1 MWQNKAFIFWPAWVT
16 MSKRS
21 TTHGLISLYK
31 FWQSY
36 FFGYRVWINVSQFQK
51 SDAFFIC
58 QDIYF
63 HTYSEN
69 HNTKISLF
77 LKPRNTKTSF
87 FLFPSKPNFNMCMY
101 VNFMTTVLLLH
112 SFLVLLF
119 WQKTLFSNINWS
131 QFFF

>member
-1 MWQNKAFIFWPAWVT
+1 MWQNKAFIFWPTWVT

-69 HNTKISLF
+69 HNTKISFCF
-77 LKPRNTKTSF
+77 LNQETQKPLSSCSLQNQISICA
-87 FLFPSKPNFNMCMY
+87 CMSILWQQ
-101 VNFMTTVLLLH
+101 FCCC